1 MELSLSEINKKLIE
15 TDEQLATALTKLFPL
30 EMAYT
35 TRYNKLMLNSG
46 MSNQTA
52 REAEALEVVKLEPIY
67 EEYLEQKLQV
77 KILYS
82 RKDVLTEVSRNMRNL
97 AFNES

>member
-1 MELSLSEINKKLIE
+1 MIGLSEINTKLIE

-30 EMAYT
+30 EMTYT
-35 TRYNKLMLNSG
+35 TEYNKKMLNSG

-52 REAEALEVVKLEPIY
+52 REAEALEQIKLEPIY
-67 EEYLEQKLQV
+67 IEYHEAKLQV

-82 RKDVLTEVSRNMRNL
+82 RKDVLVEISRNMRNL
-97 AFNES
+97 AFNQD

>member
-1 MELSLSEINKKLIE
+1 ME

-30 EMAYT
+30 EMTYT
-35 TRYNKLMLNSG
+35 TEYNKKMLNSG

-52 REAEALEVVKLEPIY
+52 REAEALEIVKLEPIY
-67 EEYLEQKLQV
+67 EQYLEAKLQV

-82 RKDVLTEVSRNMRNL
+82 RKDVLIEISRNMRNL
-97 AFNES
+97 AFNNE